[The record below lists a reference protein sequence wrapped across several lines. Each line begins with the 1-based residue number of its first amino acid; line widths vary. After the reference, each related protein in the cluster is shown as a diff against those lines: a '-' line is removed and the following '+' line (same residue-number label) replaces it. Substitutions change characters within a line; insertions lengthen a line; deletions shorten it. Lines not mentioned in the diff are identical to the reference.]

1 MFFFLLN
8 FFVFSSETN
17 TYIIRNR
24 WTGNW
29 TLHVYNAPNS
39 TTHHSSH
46 LRDYYAT
53 VQKITSRVF
62 DVFLYES
69 REDVT
74 PFKKLNFDIHSMSY
88 IMKDEDEVVS
98 FSVVSEF
105 SRFIHTSGIFK
116 NFRFDFILSTKYRYD
131 MNLFDKNT
139 NQWYIVTML
148 KDVERHEETWWEENF
163 YLIIGGSTVMILMFI
178 FYQVTFKKIILN
190 AEIKEQIEEE
200 AKKQPKP
207 EFVDVLNND
216 TVVRRDTHSKKEIT
230 D

>member
-1 MFFFLLN
+1 
-8 FFVFSSETN
+8 
-17 TYIIRNR
+17 
-24 WTGNW
+24 
-29 TLHVYNAPNS
+29 
-39 TTHHSSH
+39 
-46 LRDYYAT
+46 
-53 VQKITSRVF
+53 
-62 DVFLYES
+62 
-69 REDVT
+69 
-74 PFKKLNFDIHSMSY
+74 
-88 IMKDEDEVVS
+88 
-98 FSVVSEF
+98 
-105 SRFIHTSGIFK
+105 
-116 NFRFDFILSTKYRYD
+116 